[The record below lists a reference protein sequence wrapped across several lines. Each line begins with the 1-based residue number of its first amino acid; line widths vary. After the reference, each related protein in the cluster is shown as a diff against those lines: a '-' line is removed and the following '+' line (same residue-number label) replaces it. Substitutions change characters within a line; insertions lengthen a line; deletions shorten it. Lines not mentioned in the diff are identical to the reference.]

1 MIFIVLKMKNI
12 AIFLI
17 TFLHSTNSFP
27 NKNSSLLTQN
37 YLNYGITKLGPCS
50 AKLDDGLV
58 IDLSKN

>member
-27 NKNSSLLTQN
+27 NKNSSLLTD